1 VEMWSGYTW
10 AGARNAKLH
19 RFYAFAEM
27 AMAMEMDRK
36 RARGCSRG
44 K

>member
-1 VEMWSGYTW
+1 MWSGYTW

-27 AMAMEMDRK
+27 AMEMDRK